1 VSALLPSLLC
11 AAALAI
17 AALGQP
23 TAEAQGVAADDAP
36 AVAGSGPA
44 QPPSKTKS
52 LVDLDLDQLMNVQVN
67 VTSVSKKEEDSFQA
81 PAAIF
86 VLTAEDIR
94 RGGFNSL
101 PEALRMVPG
110 LYVARG
116 NADSWTIAA
125 RGFAFPNNDKLL
137 VLIDGRN
144 LSDPFFG
151 GIFWD
156 VQDFPLEDVE
166 RIEVIRGPGGTLWG
180 DNAVNGVINI
190 VTKKA
195 ADTQGL
201 SVVTSYGLNQEQSAS
216 VQYGGKIGQN
226 LSYRVFGKS
235 SYWDP
240 SVQASGASWFD
251 EWSLSQ
257 GGFRIDDQLTEKDSL
272 TVEAGLYDGNE
283 HNTQLFAPNGN
294 FPLAP
299 VRPRYLVQGQ
309 NILAR
314 WQRTV
319 SETSSIDLLGYC
331 EWSKRDDLTAGGVEN
346 TCDVEFQHNRTFGT
360 RHSVNWG
367 AAVETTGDRL
377 VQNFTAHYT
386 PQARRTT
393 TVSVFG
399 QYEIQLLP
407 DRLRLIVGSKFEHNA
422 YTGFEVQPQIRVA
435 WTPSP
440 SHTIWGA
447 VSRAM
452 SLPTRAQTAGNLK
465 LSDVPGPPITY
476 LTLVGDP
483 DLNSEE
489 LKAYELGY
497 RYQWRD
503 VFSFD
508 GAIYYNDYNRL
519 IGGGSGAPIVN
530 PVPFYIVIP
539 LPLGNFGGGQ
549 THGAEFY
556 FKVRPAPR
564 WVVSAGITELRGTSA
579 PEVENLAG
587 LPPQWASIQSR
598 LNLTH
603 TLEFDSAL
611 YYYDATATGRIVT
624 ESPPAHS
631 RVDLGIS
638 AQPVR
643 GLTLSIWGQDI
654 TTARNLE
661 SGITARGTVQIGEMR
676 RSVAFKVVWQP
687 NPEQRKI
694 KP

>member
-1 VSALLPSLLC
+1 MV
-11 AAALAI
+11 LAI
-17 AALGQP
+17 AAVGQR
-23 TAEAQGVAADDAP
+23 TVEAQGVATDDTP
-36 AVAGSGPA
+36 AVAGSGPT
-44 QPPSKTKS
+44 QPASKTKT
-52 LVDLDLDQLMNVQVN
+52 LVDLDLDQLMNVQVS

-144 LSDPFFG
+144 VSDPLFG

-156 VQDFPLEDVE
+156 VEDFPLEDVE

-201 SVVTSYGLNQEQSAS
+201 SVVTSYGLDQEQTAS

-257 GGFRIDDQLTEKDSL
+257 GGFRIDDQLTAKDSL
-272 TVEAGLYDGNE
+272 TVEAGFYDGNE

-294 FPLAP
+294 FPLTP

-314 WQRTV
+314 WQRTI

-331 EWSKRDDLTAGGVEN
+331 QWTKRDNLTAGGVEN
-346 TCDVEFQHNRTFGT
+346 TCDVEFQHNLSFGT

-367 AAVETTGDRL
+367 AAVETTGDHL
-377 VQNFTAHYT
+377 VKNFTAQYT
-386 PQARRTT
+386 PQSRRTT

-399 QYEIQLLP
+399 QYEVQLIP
-407 DRLRLIVGSKFEHNA
+407 DRLRLIVGSKFEHND
-422 YTGFEVQPQIRVA
+422 YTGFEVQPQIRAV

-440 SHTIWGA
+440 SQTVWGA
-447 VSRAM
+447 VSRSI
-452 SLPTRAQTAGNLK
+452 SLPTRVQTAGSIK
-465 LSDVPGPPITY
+465 LAEIPGPDINY
-476 LTLVGDP
+476 FTLIGNP

-489 LKAYELGY
+489 LRAYEAGY
-497 RYQWRD
+497 RYKWKD

-508 GAIYYNDYNRL
+508 GAIYYNEYNRL
-519 IGGGSGAPIVN
+519 IGAGLGAPIVN
-530 PVPFYIVIP
+530 PDPFYIVVP
-539 LPLGNFGGGQ
+539 QPLGNFGGGQ
-549 THGAEFY
+549 THGAEIY
-556 FKVRPAPR
+556 FKVRPARR
-564 WVVSAGITELRGTSA
+564 WVVSAGITELRGTSPA
-579 PEVENLAG
+579 EVESLAG
-587 LPPQWASIQSR
+587 MPRQWATVESR
-598 LNLTH
+598 LDLVH

-611 YYYDATATGRIVT
+611 YYYDGTNTGSIVT
-624 ESPPAHS
+624 QAAPTHS

-654 TTARNLE
+654 TSAQNLE
-661 SGITARGTVQIGEMR
+661 SGIGAPGTVQIGEMR
-676 RSVAFKVVWQP
+676 RSVAFKIVWQP
-687 NPEQRKI
+687 NPEQGKAR
-694 KP
+694 P

>member
-1 VSALLPSLLC
+1 MTHLSPGGASS
-11 AAALAI
+11 
-17 AALGQP
+17 
-23 TAEAQGVAADDAP
+23 T
-36 AVAGSGPA
+36 

-144 LSDPFFG
+144 VSDPFFG
-151 GIFWD
+151 GILWD

-201 SVVTSYGLNQEQSAS
+201 SVVTSYGLDQEQSAS
-216 VQYGGKIGQN
+216 VQYGGKLGQK

-257 GGFRIDDQLTEKDSL
+257 GGFRIEDQLTEKNSV
-272 TVEAGLYDGNE
+272 TVEAGIYEGRE
-283 HNTQLFAPNGN
+283 HDTQLFALNGN
-294 FPLAP
+294 FPLTAI
-299 VRPRYLVQGQ
+299 RPASLLQGQ

-314 WQRTV
+314 WQHTM
-319 SETSSIDLLGYC
+319 SEASSIDLLGYC
-331 EWSKRDDLTAGGVEN
+331 QWTKRDNLTAGGVQN
-346 TCDVEFQHNRTFGT
+346 TCDVEFQHNLAFGT

-367 AAVETTGDRL
+367 AAVETTGDLL
-377 VQNFTAHYT
+377 VQNFTAQYT
-386 PQARRTT
+386 PRSRRTT
-393 TVSVFG
+393 TVSGFG
-399 QYEIQLLP
+399 QYEVQLIP
-407 DRLRLIVGSKFEHNA
+407 DRLRLIVGSKFEHNS
-422 YTGFEVQPQIRVA
+422 YTGFEAQPQIRAV
-435 WTPSP
+435 WTPGQ
-440 SHTIWGA
+440 SHTVWGA
-447 VSRAM
+447 VSRAI
-452 SLPTRAQTAGNLK
+452 SLPTRVQSAGDIK
-465 LSDVPGPPITY
+465 LFAAPPIPITY
-476 LTLVGDP
+476 SAFVGSP

-489 LKAYELGY
+489 LRAYELGY
-497 RYQWRD
+497 RYQWKD
-503 VFSFD
+503 TFSFD
-508 GAIYYNDYNRL
+508 GAIYYNDYHRL
-519 IGGGSGAPIVN
+519 IGAAPGMPIVN
-530 PVPFYIVIP
+530 PVPLYVVIP
-539 LPLGNFGGGQ
+539 VQVGNFGVGQ
-549 THGAEFY
+549 THGAELYLKF
-556 FKVRPAPR
+556 RPARR
-564 WVVSAGITELRGTSA
+564 WVVSAGITELRGTSPTA
-579 PEVENLAG
+579 VGNMNG
-587 LPPQWASIQSR
+587 LPRQWATVESR
-598 LNLTH
+598 LDLVH

-611 YYYDATATGRIVT
+611 YYYDVTSAGMLVTGSAPT
-624 ESPPAHS
+624 HS
-631 RVDLGIS
+631 RLDLGIS
-638 AQPVR
+638 ARPVR

-654 TTARNLE
+654 TSAWNLE
-661 SGITARGTVQIGEMR
+661 SSIGAPGTAQIGAVR
-676 RSVAFKVVWQP
+676 RSVAFKIAWQP
-687 NPEQRKI
+687 NLEQRKI
-694 KP
+694 NQ